1 MFKARAL
8 CQQTG
13 PVVDAYGHIVDA
25 SKLRKEQSNPGE
37 RSSKRGGG
45 FSRAPVGTTALA
57 AFVPIVSKSVSHLM
71 YIFAVHKIRAH
82 VRIVCSRAHV
92 EQSHMHSAGSAFIA
106 WSAVTSAARLS
117 GHTGLKL
124 SIRRLAFYTRQPAR
138 SLPYRRY
145 FADCTNTTNVW
156 MKPS

>member
-45 FSRAPVGTTALA
+45 FFSRACWHDGVGG
-57 AFVPIVSKSVSHLM
+57 FRPD
-71 YIFAVHKIRAH
+71 
-82 VRIVCSRAHV
+82 
-92 EQSHMHSAGSAFIA
+92 
-106 WSAVTSAARLS
+106 
-117 GHTGLKL
+117 
-124 SIRRLAFYTRQPAR
+124 RQ
-138 SLPYRRY
+138 
-145 FADCTNTTNVW
+145 
-156 MKPS
+156 